1 MKEVTWKLDRGLCAK
16 NREKARLGE
25 GMDRAGTEKSGNVE
39 LIKRLKKR
47 QQDWEWKS
55 SKNLVMEALKTRIN
69 LYREMEKK

>member
-1 MKEVTWKLDRGLCAK
+1 MCEKE
-16 NREKARLGE
+16 REKARLGE
-25 GMDRAGTEKSGNVE
+25 GMDRAGTEKSDNVE